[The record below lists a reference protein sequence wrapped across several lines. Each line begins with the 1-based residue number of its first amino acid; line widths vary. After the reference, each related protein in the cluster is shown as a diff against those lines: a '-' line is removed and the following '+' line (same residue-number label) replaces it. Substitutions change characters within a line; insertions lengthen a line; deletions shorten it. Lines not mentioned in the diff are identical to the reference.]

1 MLASSALYLESAQPQ
16 EWGLLLTSALYL
28 ESAQQLV

>member
-1 MLASSALYLESAQPQ
+1 LLALALYLESAQPQ

>member
-1 MLASSALYLESAQPQ
+1 LLALALYLESAQLQ
-16 EWGLLLTSALYL
+16 EWGLLLATELYL